1 MGENGIGNG
10 NLVNEDVKE
19 DAETKKKKKKNKKRS
34 KEALQKKKERKI
46 HDVEGQFHG
55 LSMPSFSGLAL
66 TSNSNFELSGQ
77 DSVKKGEKEVPY
89 KLAKAQKRSSNI
101 EEKSSE
107 NLNEIG
113 YSAKK
118 QKLKKKKKEQS

>member
-10 NLVNEDVKE
+10 NLVDEDVKE
-19 DAETKKKKKKNKKRS
+19 DGETKKKKKKNKKRS

-46 HDVEGQFHG
+46 HDVDGQFHG

-77 DSVKKGEKEVPY
+77 DSVKTDDKAVPN
-89 KLAKAQKRSSNI
+89 KLAKAQKRSSHM

-107 NLNEIG
+107 NLNETE